1 MQSNLYPKG
10 HLPPSKMVFP
20 DGVDVARVVLR
31 QMEVNEPILAVK
43 VTEPGRSAGITS
55 RLKRGMRAFT
65 IKVDVA
71 SGVSGFLRP
80 NDLVDICWTSTGD
93 QINRGFTQLIQ
104 PGVEIIAIDQSAT
117 GEITGASVARTVTVQ
132 ITPQDVALLAQAQT
146 TGKLSLSLVGE
157 GDDTVSGEIQVD
169 QRQLLGISEPEPVV
183 AQVEIKPAE
192 EICTIRT
199 RRGADVV
206 EISIPCTN

>member
-1 MQSNLYPKG
+1 MEHAPVRHQLRRRLAQPLGNRPSGQHFG
-10 HLPPSKMVFP
+10 HIGAGF
-20 DGVDVARVVLR
+20 G
-31 QMEVNEPILAVK
+31 I
-43 VTEPGRSAGITS
+43 GRDTS

-80 NDLVDICWTSTGD
+80 NDLVDICWTGTGD

-183 AQVEIKPAE
+183 A
-192 EICTIRT
+192 
-199 RRGADVV
+199 
-206 EISIPCTN
+206 